1 MQATASRKLLAA
13 FPKGGEASKNP
24 AYTCCVEN
32 GLGLR
37 ELMAEKGFEVI
48 VTADKDGPD
57 SGDSLSMILRH
68 TRL

>member
-1 MQATASRKLLAA
+1 MAA